1 MGQNLNKFGNE
12 NSEENYRFI
21 IDLKDKE
28 IEDLKR
34 TIQQLKLS
42 NDKITKM
49 IMEKT
54 MKNLSE
60 NIHLAVNDA
69 SKIFEEENSKIRK

>member
-34 TIQQLKLS
+34 TI
-42 NDKITKM
+42 
-49 IMEKT
+49 
-54 MKNLSE
+54 
-60 NIHLAVNDA
+60 
-69 SKIFEEENSKIRK
+69 